1 MFSPEKERMHDPMAA
16 RCDSVGPDLPRNAF
30 TGRSCERLDGARD
43 DASLPSGAGRRP
55 WFSHW
60 RAEYHTISFGS
71 VSRGANYPSSSKR
84 GKTELMIMLDS
95 GSSATNREMKPQFP

>member
-43 DASLPSGAGRRP
+43 DASLPSGDPGFRTGVP
-55 WFSHW
+55 NI
-60 RAEYHTISFGS
+60 TPS
-71 VSRGANYPSSSKR
+71 VLAAFQWVVIILPAQKGGKR
-84 GKTELMIMLDS
+84 S
-95 GSSATNREMKPQFP
+95 